1 VSESRIEEARRRAA
15 GAKQVAVVTAAAGFL
30 GVVLLARAG
39 HPGHSATA
47 LRSSRISGTTSSTR
61 SESESDDFSFGS
73 SSVAPSGGSAPQVQ
87 TSVS

>member
-1 VSESRIEEARRRAA
+1 VSQPRIEEARRRAA
-15 GAKQVAVVTAAAGFL
+15 GAKQIAVAAAAAGFL

-47 LRSSRISGTTSSTR
+47 SRSSRSAGSTSSTR

-73 SSVAPSGGSAPQVQ
+73 ASVAPSGGSATQVQ